1 MSTRAALAATRES
14 FRKLGRGQVHLKYH
28 RQLPVALVQL
38 DNPAKHNAL
47 SGRMMAELADCVDQ
61 LDQHQDKLAAV
72 ILTGTGSSFCTG
84 FDLDVASEHVFD
96 PASGRA
102 MATLMHD
109 SLTRLRELP
118 LVSFAAVEGYA
129 IGGGAELTTTTDFRI
144 VTHST
149 QIRFVQLRMGAAP
162 GWGGGYRLTRLL
174 GPTKSLQLFL
184 SCKKLDGDAAV
195 RWGLAQ
201 SACPAGHALHAA
213 LDTITSYLG
222 VPLPTDHQPTSS
234 DRVPA
239 RPPVSLAHGSRTS
252 SGAAELGTSTALSVE
267 DEAGDAARGVWG
279 QFVAM
284 TEPVGLEAYDGHSLK
299 SVRAI
304 KAAVVAGDRAVR
316 EKALEVEREAF
327 VTCWGSEEN
336 LKALER
342 AAATAAGKKRK

>member
-1 MSTRAALAATRES
+1 MSTRAALAAARES

-28 RQLPVALVQL
+28 CQLPVALVQL

-47 SGRMMAELADCVDQ
+47 SGRMMAELADCVDL

-149 QIRFVQLRMGAAP
+149 QIR
-162 GWGGGYRLTRLL
+162 
-174 GPTKSLQLFL
+174 
-184 SCKKLDGDAAV
+184 
-195 RWGLAQ
+195 
-201 SACPAGHALHAA
+201 
-213 LDTITSYLG
+213 
-222 VPLPTDHQPTSS
+222 
-234 DRVPA
+234 
-239 RPPVSLAHGSRTS
+239 
-252 SGAAELGTSTALSVE
+252 
-267 DEAGDAARGVWG
+267 
-279 QFVAM
+279 
-284 TEPVGLEAYDGHSLK
+284 
-299 SVRAI
+299 
-304 KAAVVAGDRAVR
+304 
-316 EKALEVEREAF
+316 
-327 VTCWGSEEN
+327 
-336 LKALER
+336 
-342 AAATAAGKKRK
+342 